1 MGAKPIPR
9 SGETKNAAGSYS
21 LQFPWVRQHSQR
33 DVRVVAVEKLLICGM
48 KNVNNLAL
56 RIVHING
63 KLVDGTV

>member
-1 MGAKPIPR
+1 
-9 SGETKNAAGSYS
+9 
-21 LQFPWVRQHSQR
+21 
-33 DVRVVAVEKLLICGM
+33 VAVEKLLICGM